1 MIPLSS
7 TGSHAGLIFT
17 ANRKSHPKIPN
28 YTLMS
33 IPRDPGVSWAF
44 NVGAGVAHADDSSML
59 GMDLIFEPI
68 WSHTWA
74 DAAAPVR
81 NQDGDVII
89 PAGGKTVENYFRF
102 NNALVRLGLSGKGKT
117 FGFQLGLQARFI
129 SYRLKQ
135 TDFVQAIRRTQ
146 DEFWAEWT
154 PSIGFSLNFP
164 PFQIRYTGCLTA
176 GTGQPGVA
184 SSGIVW
190 DRIGAEAGSYDKN
203 FIIAPSGDLTLQE
216 SVVLTHQIAVAVK
229 LQSMK
234 R

>member
-1 MIPLSS
+1 
-7 TGSHAGLIFT
+7 
-17 ANRKSHPKIPN
+17 
-28 YTLMS
+28 
-33 IPRDPGVSWAF
+33 
-44 NVGAGVAHADDSSML
+44 
-59 GMDLIFEPI
+59 
-68 WSHTWA
+68 
-74 DAAAPVR
+74 VR
-81 NQDGDVII
+81 NQYGDVII

-135 TDFVQAIRRTQ
+135 TDFVQGTRRTQ

-154 PSIGFSLNFP
+154 PSIGFNLNFS

-184 SSGIVW
+184 FSRLASDISRSEDALGN
-190 DRIGAEAGSYDKN
+190 S

-229 LQSMK
+229 LQSIK